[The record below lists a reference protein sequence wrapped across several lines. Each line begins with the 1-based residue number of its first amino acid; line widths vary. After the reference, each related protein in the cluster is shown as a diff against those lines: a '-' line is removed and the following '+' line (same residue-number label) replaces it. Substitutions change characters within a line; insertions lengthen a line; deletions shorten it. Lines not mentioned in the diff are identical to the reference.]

1 VDMPP
6 ISDGLATVTV
16 AFMAA
21 MAAALS
27 WLGNSAVAA
36 LLWYYNRRT
45 KEIELVVA
53 LGAEINTSVETLTD
67 YAKPESTRKIVEGL
81 QADPGYKIF
90 IPLDREY
97 FIFERVK
104 ADISLLPEDVILPV
118 VRFYDEIGGFD
129 ILVTE
134 FQAERFEAFPVERRA
149 RYVQLMQPAA
159 ASVVAAGEAAI
170 ALLEAERDNIHK
182 RRIQASAAIAA
193 LVLLIALAIVGAL
206 VLAAVIYVY

>member
-21 MAAALS
+21 LAAAMS

-53 LGAEINTSVETLTD
+53 LGAEINTSVEALTD
-67 YAKPESTRKIVEGL
+67 YAKPESARKIVEGL

-90 IPLDREY
+90 VPLDREY

-104 ADISLLPEDVILPV
+104 ADISLLPEEVILPV

-129 ILVTE
+129 ILVAE
-134 FQAERFEAFPVERRA
+134 FQAERFEGFPVERRQ

-159 ASVVAAGEAAI
+159 ESVVLAGEAAI
-170 ALLEAERDNIHK
+170 GLLGAERDNIHK
-182 RRIQASAAIAA
+182 RRIWASAAIAA
-193 LVLLIALAIVGAL
+193 LVLVIALTIVGAL
-206 VLAAVIYVY
+206 VLAAAIYVY